1 MIRSRSRLDT
11 DTSTAKGGWP
21 RPQDIFMSGLLCRP
35 DKGGQRSLSNNGLSL
50 VLRLPNVR
58 LAAFPVSRRRFS
70 RSMALRHLRRRRQ
83 RRLLSPRPLNPRHR
97 LGLRPLRAL
106 PLRSALMLRR
116 MRASPLRQPFRPNN
130 PDRRRLLR
138 SSEHQRSRL
147 CRLPQPQ
154 LSRAADK
161 ASRLRR
167 NRYSLGQN
175 QRVRILRRTTSRR
188 RPRFS
193 MLRLR
198 AQPARPLGKT

>member
-1 MIRSRSRLDT
+1 MTRSQSRLDT

-35 DKGGQRSLSNNGLSL
+35 GKGVRPRLLSNNGLSL
-50 VLRLPNVR
+50 VLRPPNV
-58 LAAFPVSRRRFS
+58 LPASRRRFS
-70 RSMALRHLRRRRQ
+70 RSMALRHPRRRRQ

-106 PLRSALMLRR
+106 PLRSTLMLRR
-116 MRASPLRQPFRPNN
+116 MRASPLRQLFRPNN

-154 LSRAADK
+154 LNRAADK
-161 ASRLRR
+161 PSRLPR
-167 NRYSLGQN
+167 NKHSLGQSR
-175 QRVRILRRTTSRR
+175 RVRILGRTTSRR
-188 RPRFS
+188 RPRSS

-198 AQPARPLGKT
+198 AQPARPLRKT